1 MNLKK
6 DMSNET
12 VVITGGAGGIGSA
25 CARAFAA
32 EGCRIAVVYHN
43 SGSEAE
49 KLAEELRAAGTDAE
63 CFKADLRSFRETG
76 EMAEAVLRRFGRV
89 DVLVNNAG
97 ISQIKLFT
105 DLTEEDWDDMID
117 SNLKSVFNCCRHFL
131 PGMIS
136 EKSGRIV
143 NISSMWGQQGAS
155 CEVHYSASKAGI
167 IGLTKALAQEVGLSG
182 ITVNCV
188 APGVID
194 TKMNSELTE
203 EDMAVLREDIPL
215 YRIGSP
221 EETAEA
227 VVFLASG
234 RASYIT
240 GQVLGVNGGLV
251 L

>member
-1 MNLKK
+1 
-6 DMSNET
+6 MSLERDKINDT

-25 CARAFAA
+25 CARAFAG
-32 EGCRIAVVYHN
+32 EGYRVAVVYR
-43 SGSEAE
+43 SSETEAK
-49 KLAEELRAAGTDAE
+49 KLVEELHGMGADAE
-63 CFKADLRSFRETG
+63 CFRADLRSFKDTAAL
-76 EMAEAVLRRFGRV
+76 AEAVLKRFGRV

-97 ISQIKLFT
+97 ISQIKMFT
-105 DLTEEDWDDMID
+105 DLTEEDWDDMMD

-136 EKSGRIV
+136 EKHGRIV

-155 CEVHYSASKAGI
+155 CEVHYSAAKAGI
-167 IGLTKALAQEVGLSG
+167 IGMTKALAQEVGLSG

-203 EDMAVLREDIPL
+203 DDLAALREEIPL
-215 YRIGSP
+215 YRIGTP

-227 VVFLASG
+227 VLFLASPK
-234 RASYIT
+234 ASYIT

>member
-1 MNLKK
+1 MSPKK
-6 DMSNET
+6 DMSNDT

-32 EGCRIAVVYHN
+32 EGCRVAVVYHY
-43 SGSEAE
+43 SEKEAE
-49 KLAEELRAAGTDAE
+49 AIVDELRSGGTDAE
-63 CFKADLRSFRETG
+63 CFRADLRSFGETAAL
-76 EMAEAVLRRFGRV
+76 AEAVLKRFGKV

-105 DLTEEDWDDMID
+105 DLTESDWDDMID

-155 CEVHYSASKAGI
+155 CEVHYSAAKAGI

-203 EDMAVLREDIPL
+203 EDLASLRDEIPL

-227 VVFLASG
+227 VLFLASPK
-234 RASYIT
+234 ASYIT